1 MPILRKAHPGKKLE
15 IETDAGVFYRFP
27 VRTSLIREGD
37 DLVTIFLNE
46 VGDDLKSGDIILV
59 AESVIAVVQKRAYPI
74 RDIKPS
80 FFARLLSRFVTKTKH
95 GIGLGMPE
103 TMELAIREVGLWRIL
118 LAALVHVIMRLF
130 GRRGWFYRVAGEKA
144 RGIDGP
150 TPGTIPPYNE
160 YATLIPENPGEYAKK
175 MEKEI
180 TSNNPHIKEV
190 KVIVIDA
197 NDLGV
202 NILGEKDKNW
212 VRLAEELAHDNPLG
226 QGSESTPFL
235 LCRKQ
240 GGE

>member
-15 IETDAGVFYRFP
+15 VETSAGTFSRFP
-27 VRTSLIREGD
+27 VRTPLIREGD

-46 VGDDLKSGDIILV
+46 AGDDLKNGDIILV
-59 AESVIAVVQKRAYPI
+59 AESVIAVAQKRAYPI
-74 RDIKPS
+74 RDIKPG

-130 GRRGWFYRVAGEKA
+130 GKRGWFYRVAGEKA

-160 YATLIPENPGEYAKK
+160 YATLIPKNPGKYAKE
-175 MEKEI
+175 MEEQI
-180 TSNNPHIKEV
+180 LSRNPHLREL

-212 VRLAEELAHDNPLG
+212 IQLAKELAYNNPLG
-226 QGSESTPFL
+226 QGRESTPFL
-235 LCRKQ
+235 LCRKYD
-240 GGE
+240 EE

>member
-1 MPILRKAHPGKKLE
+1 
-15 IETDAGVFYRFP
+15 
-27 VRTSLIREGD
+27 
-37 DLVTIFLNE
+37 
-46 VGDDLKSGDIILV
+46 
-59 AESVIAVVQKRAYPI
+59 
-74 RDIKPS
+74 
-80 FFARLLSRFVTKTKH
+80 
-95 GIGLGMPE
+95 MPE

-130 GRRGWFYRVAGEKA
+130 GKRGWFYRVAGEKA

-160 YATLIPENPGEYAKK
+160 YATLFPKNPGEYARK
-175 MEKEI
+175 MEEQILSSK
-180 TSNNPHIKEV
+180 PHLKDV

-202 NILGEKDKNW
+202 NIFGEKERTW
-212 VRLAEELAHDNPLG
+212 VQFAKELAHDNPFG

-240 GGE
+240 D